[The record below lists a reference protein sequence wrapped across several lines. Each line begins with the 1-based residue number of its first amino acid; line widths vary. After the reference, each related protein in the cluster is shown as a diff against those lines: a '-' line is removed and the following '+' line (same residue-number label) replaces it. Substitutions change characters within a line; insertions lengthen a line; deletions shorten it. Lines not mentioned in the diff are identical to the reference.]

1 MFKSVFRKVF
11 GTRNER
17 ELKKVQPIVVQV
29 AEMEATIQALTD
41 AQLQAKTPEF
51 KTRLD
56 NGEDLDALLPEAFAV
71 VRETGMR
78 VLKMRHYDVQI
89 IGGVSLHQGNI
100 AEMKTG
106 EGKTLAATLPLY
118 LNGLAGKGCHLVT
131 VNDYLATRD
140 AAWMGQIYNFLGLS
154 VGTIS
159 PNMPDKARRESYA
172 CDITYGTNN
181 EYGFDYLRD
190 NMKFRPNQRVQRGL
204 NYAIVDEVDSILV
217 DEARTPLI
225 ISGKGE
231 QSTDLYYEINKVI
244 PYLKRDE
251 DYLVDEAH
259 HSATLTDEGVER
271 VERRLGLENLFEPT
285 NIQYFHHVTKAL
297 QAHTLYRRDV
307 NYVIKDG
314 KVLIIDEFTG
324 RLMPGRRWSDGLHQ
338 AVEAKE
344 AVKIENEN
352 QTLATI
358 TFQNFFRLYDKLAGM
373 TGTAETEAEEFGKT
387 YDLDV
392 VVLPTNK
399 PCIRLDQ
406 PDLVY
411 KTERGKFTAIVEQIL
426 ECHKKGQPV
435 LVGTVSVEKSEA
447 ISKVLKKNRIP
458 HHLLNAKHHEKE
470 AQIVAQAGR
479 KHAVTI
485 ATNMAGR
492 GTDIVL
498 GGNAEQLALAT
509 NPDKESEEFQK
520 SFAHFT
526 ELCAGERQ
534 EVLDA
539 GGFFILGTE
548 RHESRRID
556 NQLRGRSGRQGDPG
570 ESRFFLSLE
579 DDLMRRF
586 GAERIQGWMNR
597 LGMEED
603 VPIEAKLVSKS
614 IESAQA
620 RVEGRNFDIRKNLLE
635 YDDVMD
641 AQRKA
646 IYGLRDN
653 VLEEDDDFRNTML
666 DLYEDTLVDLLDEY
680 THADTDSSQWETEGL
695 QRQLNQVYAVDV
707 DFKDLPS
714 VREELE
720 GVLWTKI
727 EKAYR
732 AKEADLEY
740 VAERYNERYA
750 EAADFEAKTAIDI
763 LSEQERFQYLRELDK
778 RWREHLNAMQQLRD
792 SVSLHGYAQ
801 KDPKKEYKK
810 EGYDMFQEM
819 LVNIRTNT
827 TKYLFNIKV
836 KKEESV
842 SQTTQRGPVRVNLGR
857 GQMPNQQPGQGK
869 PMTFRREAPKAG
881 RNDPCPCGSGK
892 KYKKCCMLKQE
903 EATM

>member
-1 MFKSVFRKVF
+1 MFKAAFRKVF

-17 ELKKVQPIVVQV
+17 ELKKLQPLVVQI
-29 AEMEATIQALTD
+29 AELEDSIVGLSD
-41 AQLQAKTPEF
+41 DELKAKTPEF
-51 KTRLD
+51 RTRLD
-56 NGEDLDALLPEAFAV
+56 NGEELDALLPEAFAV
-71 VRETGMR
+71 VRETGKR
-78 VLKMRHYDVQI
+78 VLHMRHYDVQMV
-89 IGGVSLHQGNI
+89 GGIALHNGDI

-106 EGKTLAATLPLY
+106 EGKTLVATLPLY
-118 LNGLAGKGCHLVT
+118 LNALTGKGGHLVT

-140 AAWMGQIYNFLGLS
+140 AEWMGQIYRFLGLS

-159 PNMPDKARRESYA
+159 PNMPDKDRRAAYA

-251 DYLVDEAH
+251 DYAVDESH
-259 HSATLTDEGVER
+259 HSATLTDEGVEK
-271 VERRLGLENLFEPT
+271 VERRLGLDNIFEPT

-297 QAHTLYRRDV
+297 QGHTLYKRDV
-307 NYVIKDG
+307 NYVVKDG
-314 KVLIIDEFTG
+314 KVVIIDEFTG

-358 TFQNFFRLYDKLAGM
+358 TFQNFFRLYNKLSGM

-387 YDLDV
+387 YDIDV
-392 VVLPTNK
+392 VVIPTNK
-399 PCIRLDQ
+399 PCIRKDH

-426 ECHKKGQPV
+426 ECHRKGQPV

-498 GGNAEQLALAT
+498 GGNAEQLALGT
-509 NPDKESEEFQK
+509 NPDRESEEFQK
-520 SFAHFT
+520 SFEHF
-526 ELCAGERQ
+526 Q
-534 EVLDA
+534 EVCGRERGEVLEA

-586 GAERIQGWMNR
+586 GAERIQGWMSR

-646 IYGLRDN
+646 IYGLRDE
-653 VLEEDDDFRNTML
+653 VLEESDDFRNKML
-666 DLYEDTLVDLLDEY
+666 DLYEDALVDLLDEY
-680 THADTDSSQWETEGL
+680 THPDKDTSDWETEGL
-695 QRQLNQVYAVDV
+695 QRELKQVYDIDV
-707 DFKDLPS
+707 DIKELPQL
-714 VREELE
+714 REELE
-720 GVLWTKI
+720 SALWTKI
-727 EKAYR
+727 EEAYR
-732 AKEADLEY
+732 TKEADLEY
-740 VAERYNERYA
+740 VAERYNERYS
-750 EAADFEAKTAIDI
+750 EAADFEPKTAVDI

-778 RWREHLNAMQQLRD
+778 RWREHLNAMQSLRD

-810 EGYDMFQEM
+810 EGYDMFQEL

-827 TKYLFNIKV
+827 TKYLFNMKV

-857 GQMPNQQPGQGK
+857 GQMPNQPGSSK

-881 RNDPCPCGSGK
+881 RNAPCPCGSGK

-903 EATM
+903 EVNA